1 MQIKKHIVPILLTI
15 TMIILSSCSV
25 NRRMV
30 SRYQTLSQRVQL
42 DLEWNM
48 SRYSMNGSIRVW
60 RNEMV
65 AISVQPMLG
74 IEMVRVEATPDS
86 IWVFDKMNRRYIAM
100 GYGEL
105 GESITK
111 KINYKTIQDFAAQ
124 PITDNDKEKIVID
137 ITTGNNHLKLSS
149 KFSNREYNTLQAPTR
164 TKTNRY
170 KRVSLEEILPI

>member
-1 MQIKKHIVPILLTI
+1 MQIKKHIIPILLIFAMTI
-15 TMIILSSCSV
+15 ISSCSV
-25 NRRMV
+25 NRHMAT
-30 SRYQTLSQRVQL
+30 RYQTLSQRVQL

-65 AISVQPMLG
+65 VVSVQPMLG

-86 IWVFDKMNRRYIAM
+86 IWVFDKMNRRYLTM
-100 GYGEL
+100 GYCEL
-105 GESITK
+105 EQKTTK
-111 KINYKTIQDFAAQ
+111 KITYKTIQDFASQ
-124 PITDNDKEKIVID
+124 PITDNKKDKIVIEV
-137 ITTGNNHLKLSS
+137 TTGDNQLKLSS
-149 KFSNREYNTLQAPTR
+149 KFSNREYNTLQAPTK

>member
-1 MQIKKHIVPILLTI
+1 MKCSFAKMSTKGTFEAYWPYGTDLYGEPKLDVLLEELCKIEGNFKLKFMTSHPKDLSDELIEVMAKSKKICRQLHLPVQAGSTAIL
-15 TMIILSSCSV
+15 
-25 NRRMV
+25 N
-30 SRYQTLSQRVQL
+30 
-42 DLEWNM
+42 
-48 SRYSMNGSIRVW
+48 
-60 RNEMV
+60 
-65 AISVQPMLG
+65 
-74 IEMVRVEATPDS
+74 
-86 IWVFDKMNRRYIAM
+86 KMNRRYIAM

-111 KINYKTIQDFAAQ
+111 KINYKTIQDFASQ

>member
-15 TMIILSSCSV
+15 TIIILSSCSV
-25 NRRMV
+25 NRRMAT
-30 SRYQTLSQRVQL
+30 RYQTLSQRVQL

-65 AISVQPMLG
+65 VVSVQPMLG
-74 IEMVRVEATPDS
+74 IEMVRIEATLDS
-86 IWVFDKMNRRYIAM
+86 ICVFDKMNRRYLAM
-100 GYGEL
+100 GYSEL
-105 GESITK
+105 EQKTTK
-111 KINYKTIQDFAAQ
+111 KITYKTIQDFASQ
-124 PITDNDKEKIVID
+124 PITNNEKDKIVIEV
-137 ITTGNNHLKLSS
+137 TTGDNQLKLSS
-149 KFSNREYNTLQAPTR
+149 KFSNREYNTLQAPTK

>member
-1 MQIKKHIVPILLTI
+1 MQIKRNIIPILLIFAMTI
-15 TMIILSSCSV
+15 ISSCSV
-25 NRRMV
+25 NRRMAT
-30 SRYQTLSQRVQL
+30 RYQTLSQRVQL

-65 AISVQPMLG
+65 VVSVQPMLG

-86 IWVFDKMNRRYIAM
+86 IWVFDKMNRRYLTM
-100 GYGEL
+100 GYCEL
-105 GESITK
+105 EQKTTK
-111 KINYKTIQDFAAQ
+111 KITYKTIQDFASQ
-124 PITDNDKEKIVID
+124 PITDNKKDKIVIEV
-137 ITTGNNHLKLSS
+137 TTGDNQLKLSS
-149 KFSNREYNTLQAPTR
+149 KFSNREYNTLQAPTK

>member
-15 TMIILSSCSV
+15 TIIILSSCSV
-25 NRRMV
+25 NRRMAT
-30 SRYQTLSQRVQL
+30 RYQTLSQRVQL
-42 DLEWNM
+42 NMEWNA

-100 GYGEL
+100 GYAEL
-105 GESITK
+105 GENITK
-111 KINYKTIQDFAAQ
+111 KINYKTIQDFASQ

>member
-1 MQIKKHIVPILLTI
+1 MQIKKHIIPIILLF
-15 TMIILSSCSV
+15 TMIIISSCSV
-25 NRRMV
+25 NRRIA

-42 DLEWNM
+42 NLEWNT

-65 AISVQPMLG
+65 VVSVQPMLG

-86 IWVFDKMNRRYIAM
+86 IWVFDKMNRRYISTGFIDLEQAI
-100 GYGEL
+100 
-105 GESITK
+105 SK
-111 KINYKTIQDFAAQ
+111 KITYKTIQEFATQ
-124 PITDNDKEKIVID
+124 PITEGEKDKVVIEVTMEK
-137 ITTGNNHLKLSS
+137 NHIKLSG
-149 KFSNREYNTLQAPTR
+149 KFSNREYNSLQAPTK